1 MKYAYVEIRGFQ
13 FLAQEGQTLEVPKLD
28 AQEGE
33 EILLKSVLYV
43 RDGDRTKVGNPY
55 VPEAYVKAR
64 VLETFKQPKVLVFK
78 YKRRKNYRRKKGHR
92 QEATRIQVLEIHSG
106 KA

>member
-1 MKYAYVEIRGFQ
+1 MKYAYVEIQGFQ
-13 FLAQEGQTLEVPKLD
+13 FLAQEGQTLEVPKLN
-28 AQEGE
+28 AREGE

-43 RDGDRTKVGNPY
+43 RDGDRMKVGTPY
-55 VPEAYVKAR
+55 VPDAYVKAR
-64 VLETFKQPKVLVFK
+64 VLETFKQPKVIVFK

-92 QEATRIQVLEIHSG
+92 QEATRIQVLEIHPG